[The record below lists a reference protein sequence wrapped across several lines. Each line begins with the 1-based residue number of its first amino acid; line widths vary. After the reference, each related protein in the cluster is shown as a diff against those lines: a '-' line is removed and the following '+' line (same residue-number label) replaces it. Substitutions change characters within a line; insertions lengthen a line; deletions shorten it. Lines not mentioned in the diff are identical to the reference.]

1 MLSMPC
7 VTKPRDLKDPARDF
21 CQLRADRL
29 KISDDPHMIR
39 LMTSRVGREN
49 RSTMTEATVRPT
61 KQPSMAD
68 VARTAGVSAQTVSR
82 ALRDSPNVNPET
94 KKRVLAAVE
103 QLGYRFNNAARVLSS
118 GRSHIIGLVLLQSGG
133 YYSRSAVT
141 AGVEAA
147 AGEAGYA
154 VSIATI
160 ARLDTGLMERSLSKL
175 ADQGV
180 DGIVIAVPLISV
192 TQKMEDISRD
202 IPTVTLDGSRTES
215 ARVLG
220 IDQREA
226 GRIATQH
233 LLDLGHRQVWHV
245 SGPDEWIE
253 ARWRRQGW
261 QECLAAAGIE
271 APPPLEGDWSPES
284 GYQQGQILAMIP
296 DVTAVFAASDEM
308 AFGVIRAL
316 SERGRSVP
324 GDVSIVSVD
333 DIALAAYCSPPL
345 TTVRQDFY
353 LSGSAA
359 VALLLQGDDADAAE
373 SVAPAS
379 LSVRASTA
387 PPRSP

>member
-1 MLSMPC
+1 M
-7 VTKPRDLKDPARDF
+7 TKA
-21 CQLRADRL
+21 
-29 KISDDPHMIR
+29 
-39 LMTSRVGREN
+39 
-49 RSTMTEATVRPT
+49 TERPT
-61 KQPSMAD
+61 RQPSMAD
-68 VARTAGVSAQTVSR
+68 VARAAGVSAQTVSR
-82 ALRDSPNVNPET
+82 ALRDSPNVNPAT
-94 KKRVLAAVE
+94 RRRVLAAVE

-118 GRSHIIGLVLLQSGG
+118 GRSHTIGLVLLQSGG

-141 AGVEAA
+141 AGVESA
-147 AGEAGYA
+147 AGAAGYA

-192 TQKMEDISRD
+192 TQKMEDITRD
-202 IPTVTLDGSRTES
+202 IPTVTLDGSRTAS

-220 IDQREA
+220 IDQKEA
-226 GRIATQH
+226 GRLATQH

-253 ARWRRQGW
+253 ARQRRQGW
-261 QECLAAAGIE
+261 QECLAAAGIQ
-271 APPPLEGDWSPES
+271 APPPLEGDWSPDS
-284 GYQQGQILAMIP
+284 GHRQGQVLAMIP

-316 SERGRSVP
+316 REHGRSVP

-333 DIALAAYCSPPL
+333 DIALAAYCHPPL

-353 LSGSAA
+353 RSGAAA
-359 VALLLQGDDADAAE
+359 VALLLGGDAADAP
-373 SVAPAS
+373 VTAS
-379 LSVRASTA
+379 LSVRDSTA
-387 PPRSP
+387 PPRRH

>member
-1 MLSMPC
+1 M
-7 VTKPRDLKDPARDF
+7 TKA
-21 CQLRADRL
+21 
-29 KISDDPHMIR
+29 
-39 LMTSRVGREN
+39 
-49 RSTMTEATVRPT
+49 TERPT
-61 KQPSMAD
+61 RQPSMAD

-94 KKRVLAAVE
+94 RKRVLAAVE
-103 QLGYRFNNAARVLSS
+103 RLGYRFNNAARVLSS
-118 GRSHIIGLVLLQSGG
+118 GRSHTIGLVLLQSGG

-192 TQKMEDISRD
+192 TQKMEDITRD
-202 IPTVTLDGSRTES
+202 IPTVTLDGSRTAS

-220 IDQREA
+220 IDQKEA
-226 GRIATQH
+226 GRLATQH

-245 SGPDEWIE
+245 AGPDEWIE
-253 ARWRRQGW
+253 ARQRRQGW
-261 QECLAAAGIE
+261 QECLAAAGIP
-271 APPPLEGDWSPES
+271 APPPLEGDWSPDS
-284 GYQQGQILAMIP
+284 GYRQGQVLAMIP

-316 SERGRSVP
+316 RERGRSVP
-324 GDVSIVSVD
+324 DDVSIVSVD
-333 DIALAAYCSPPL
+333 DIELAAYCSPPL

-353 LSGSAA
+353 RSGEAA
-359 VALLLQGDDADAAE
+359 VALLLREDGAE
-373 SVAPAS
+373 SEESLVTAT
-379 LSVRASTA
+379 LSVRASTG
-387 PPRSP
+387 PPRAS

>member
-1 MLSMPC
+1 MTE
-7 VTKPRDLKDPARDF
+7 VAARPAR
-21 CQLRADRL
+21 
-29 KISDDPHMIR
+29 
-39 LMTSRVGREN
+39 
-49 RSTMTEATVRPT
+49 
-61 KQPSMAD
+61 QPSMAD
-68 VARTAGVSAQTVSR
+68 VAQAAGVSAQTVSR

-94 KKRVLAAVE
+94 RRRVIAAVE

-118 GRSHIIGLVLLQSGG
+118 GRSHTLGLVLLQSGG

-160 ARLDTGLMERSLSKL
+160 ARLDTGLMERALSKL

-192 TQKMEDISRD
+192 TQKLEDITRE
-202 IPTVTLDGSRTES
+202 IPTVALDGSRTAS

-220 IDQREA
+220 IDQQEA
-226 GRIATQH
+226 GHVATQH

-253 ARWRRQGW
+253 AHQRRQGW

-271 APPPLEGDWSPES
+271 APPPLEGDWSPDS
-284 GYQQGQILAMIP
+284 GYQRGQILAMIP
-296 DVTAVFAASDEM
+296 DVTAVFVASDEM

-316 SERGRSVP
+316 RERGRSVP
-324 GDVSIVSVD
+324 DDVSIVSVD

-353 LSGSAA
+353 RSGAAA
-359 VALLLQGDDADAAE
+359 VALLVRGDDAGGGE
-373 SVAPAS
+373 SVARAS

-387 PPRSP
+387 PPRSS

>member
-1 MLSMPC
+1 
-7 VTKPRDLKDPARDF
+7 
-21 CQLRADRL
+21 
-29 KISDDPHMIR
+29 
-39 LMTSRVGREN
+39 
-49 RSTMTEATVRPT
+49 
-61 KQPSMAD
+61 MAD
-68 VARTAGVSAQTVSR
+68 VARAAGVSAQTVSR

-94 KKRVLAAVE
+94 RKRVIAAVE
-103 QLGYRFNNAARVLSS
+103 RLGYRFNNAARVLSS
-118 GRSHIIGLVLLQSGG
+118 GRSHTVGLVLLQSGG

-147 AGEAGYA
+147 AGAAGYA

-192 TQKMEDISRD
+192 TQKMEDITRD
-202 IPTVTLDGSRTES
+202 IPTVTLDGSRTAS

-220 IDQREA
+220 IDQKEA
-226 GRIATQH
+226 GRVATQH

-253 ARWRRQGW
+253 ARQRRQGW
-261 QECLAAAGIE
+261 QECLAAAGIQ
-271 APPPLEGDWSPES
+271 APPPLEGDWSPDS
-284 GYQQGQILAMIP
+284 GYRQGQVLAMIP

-316 SERGRSVP
+316 REHGRSVP
-324 GDVSIVSVD
+324 ADVSIVSVD
-333 DIALAAYCSPPL
+333 DIALAAYCHPPL

-353 LSGSAA
+353 RSGAAA
-359 VALLLQGDDADAAE
+359 VALLLAGEAADALAT
-373 SVAPAS
+373 AS
-379 LSVRASTA
+379 LSVRDSTA
-387 PPRSP
+387 PPRHH

>member
-1 MLSMPC
+1 
-7 VTKPRDLKDPARDF
+7 
-21 CQLRADRL
+21 
-29 KISDDPHMIR
+29 
-39 LMTSRVGREN
+39 
-49 RSTMTEATVRPT
+49 MTEATTRNR
-61 KQPSMAD
+61 QPSMAD

-94 KKRVLAAVE
+94 RRRVLAAVE
-103 QLGYRFNNAARVLSS
+103 QLGYRFNSAARELSS
-118 GRSHIIGLVLLQSGG
+118 GRSHSIGLVLLQSGG

-147 AGEAGYA
+147 AGAAGFS

-160 ARLDTGLMERSLSKL
+160 AELDTALMEKSLSKL

-180 DGIVIAVPLISV
+180 DGLVIAVPLISV
-192 TQKMEDISRD
+192 TRKMEDITRE
-202 IPTVTLDGSRTES
+202 IPTVTVDGSRTAG

-226 GRIATQH
+226 GRVATQH

-245 SGPDEWIE
+245 AGPDEWIE
-253 ARWRRQGW
+253 ARQRRQGW

-284 GYQQGQILAMIP
+284 GYRHGQIMAMIP

-308 AFGVIRAL
+308 AFGLIRAL
-316 SERGRSVP
+316 RERGRAVP
-324 GDVSIVSVD
+324 EDVSIVSVD
-333 DIALAAYCSPPL
+333 DIALAAFCHPPL

-353 LSGSAA
+353 RSGAAA
-359 VALLLQGDDADAAE
+359 VALLLGGDEAGDGA
-373 SVAPAS
+373 VAPAT
-379 LSVRASTA
+379 LTVRASTA
-387 PPRSP
+387 PPRSR

>member
-1 MLSMPC
+1 M
-7 VTKPRDLKDPARDF
+7 TRATERPAR
-21 CQLRADRL
+21 
-29 KISDDPHMIR
+29 
-39 LMTSRVGREN
+39 
-49 RSTMTEATVRPT
+49 
-61 KQPSMAD
+61 QPSMAD
-68 VARTAGVSAQTVSR
+68 VAVAAGVSAQTVSR
-82 ALRDSPNVNPET
+82 TLRDSPNVNPET
-94 KKRVLAAVE
+94 RRRVLAAVE
-103 QLGYRFNNAARVLSS
+103 RLGYRFNNAARVLSS
-118 GRSHIIGLVLLQSGG
+118 GRSHTIGLVLLQSGG

-147 AGEAGYA
+147 AGQAGYA

-160 ARLDTGLMERSLSKL
+160 AGLDTGLMERSLSKL

-192 TQKMEDISRD
+192 TQKMEDITQA
-202 IPTVTLDGSRTES
+202 IPTVTLDGSRTAS

-220 IDQREA
+220 IDQEEA

-253 ARWRRQGW
+253 ARQRRQGW
-261 QECLAAAGIE
+261 QECLAAAGIQ
-271 APPPLEGDWSPES
+271 APPPLEGDWSPDS
-284 GYQQGQILAMIP
+284 GYRQGQVLAMIP

-316 SERGRSVP
+316 RERGRSVP

-333 DIALAAYCSPPL
+333 DIALAAYCQPPL

-353 LSGSAA
+353 RSGAAA
-359 VALLLQGDDADAAE
+359 VALLLRGTDAEPTE
-373 SVAPAS
+373 SLATVS
-379 LSVRASTA
+379 LSVRDSTA
-387 PPRSP
+387 PPRRH

>member
-1 MLSMPC
+1 
-7 VTKPRDLKDPARDF
+7 
-21 CQLRADRL
+21 
-29 KISDDPHMIR
+29 
-39 LMTSRVGREN
+39 
-49 RSTMTEATVRPT
+49 MTEATARPT

-94 KKRVLAAVE
+94 RKRVLAAVE

-118 GRSHIIGLVLLQSGG
+118 GRSYTIGLVLLQSGG

-192 TQKMEDISRD
+192 TQKLEDITRD
-202 IPTVTLDGSRTES
+202 IPTVALDGSRTAS

-220 IDQREA
+220 IDQQEA

-253 ARWRRQGW
+253 ARQRRQGW

-271 APPPLEGDWSPES
+271 APPPLEGDWSPDS

-316 SERGRSVP
+316 RERGRSVP
-324 GDVSIVSVD
+324 DDVSIVSVD

-353 LSGSAA
+353 RSGAAA
-359 VALLLQGDDADAAE
+359 VAVLLRGADAGGGE
-373 SVAPAS
+373 SVAAAS

-387 PPRSP
+387 PPRSR

>member
-1 MLSMPC
+1 M
-7 VTKPRDLKDPARDF
+7 TKATERPAR
-21 CQLRADRL
+21 
-29 KISDDPHMIR
+29 
-39 LMTSRVGREN
+39 
-49 RSTMTEATVRPT
+49 
-61 KQPSMAD
+61 QPSMAD
-68 VARTAGVSAQTVSR
+68 VARAAGVSAQTVSR

-103 QLGYRFNNAARVLSS
+103 QLSYRFNAAAKTLSS
-118 GRSHIIGLVLLQSGG
+118 GRSHTIGLVLLQSGG

-192 TQKMEDISRD
+192 TQKMEDITRD
-202 IPTVTLDGSRTES
+202 IPTVTLDGTRTAG

-220 IDQREA
+220 IDQKEA
-226 GRIATQH
+226 GRLATQH

-253 ARWRRQGW
+253 ARQRRQGW
-261 QECLAAAGIE
+261 QECLAAAGIA
-271 APPPLEGDWSPES
+271 APPPLEGDWSPGS
-284 GYQQGQILAMIP
+284 GYRQGQVLAMIP

-316 SERGRSVP
+316 RERGRSVP
-324 GDVSIVSVD
+324 GEVSVVSVD
-333 DIALAAYCSPPL
+333 DIELAAYCSPPL

-353 LSGSAA
+353 RSGAAA
-359 VALLLQGDDADAAE
+359 VALLLDGTDPAAGE
-373 SVAPAS
+373 PLVSAS
-379 LSVRASTA
+379 LSVRDSTA
-387 PPRSP
+387 PPRP

>member
-1 MLSMPC
+1 
-7 VTKPRDLKDPARDF
+7 
-21 CQLRADRL
+21 
-29 KISDDPHMIR
+29 
-39 LMTSRVGREN
+39 
-49 RSTMTEATVRPT
+49 
-61 KQPSMAD
+61 MAD

-82 ALRDSPNVNPET
+82 ALRGSPNVNPET
-94 KKRVLAAVE
+94 SRRVRAAVQ
-103 QLGYRFNNAARVLSS
+103 QLGYQFNNAARSLSS
-118 GRSHIIGLVLLQSGG
+118 GRSHTIGLVLLRSGG

-147 AGEAGYA
+147 ADEARYA
-154 VSIATI
+154 VTIATI
-160 ARLDTGLMERSLSKL
+160 SALDTGLMERSLSKL

-192 TQKMEDISRD
+192 TQRMEDITRN
-202 IPTVTLDGSRTES
+202 IPTVTLDGSRTAG

-226 GRIATQH
+226 GLVATQH

-253 ARWRRQGW
+253 ARRRRQGW
-261 QECLAAAGIE
+261 QECLAAAGIQ
-271 APPPLEGDWSPES
+271 APPPLEGDWSPDS
-284 GYQQGQILAMIP
+284 GHRQGQILAMIP

-316 SERGRSVP
+316 RERGRSVP
-324 GDVSIVSVD
+324 DDVSIVSVD

-353 LSGSAA
+353 RYGAAA
-359 VALLLQGDDADAAE
+359 VALLLGGDDAGVEE
-373 SVAPAS
+373 SVASAS
-379 LSVRASTA
+379 LSVRGSTA
-387 PPRSP
+387 PPRLP

>member
-1 MLSMPC
+1 M
-7 VTKPRDLKDPARDF
+7 TKATERPAR
-21 CQLRADRL
+21 
-29 KISDDPHMIR
+29 
-39 LMTSRVGREN
+39 
-49 RSTMTEATVRPT
+49 
-61 KQPSMAD
+61 QPSMAD

-103 QLGYRFNNAARVLSS
+103 QLGYRFNAAAKMLSS
-118 GRSHIIGLVLLQSGG
+118 GRSHTIGLVLLQSGG

-192 TQKMEDISRD
+192 TQKMEDITRD
-202 IPTVTLDGSRTES
+202 IPTVTLDGSRTAS

-220 IDQREA
+220 IDQKEA
-226 GRIATQH
+226 GRLATQH

-253 ARWRRQGW
+253 ARQRRQGW
-261 QECLAAAGIE
+261 QECLAAAGIA
-271 APPPLEGDWSPES
+271 APPPLEGDWSPDS
-284 GYQQGQILAMIP
+284 GYRQGQVLAMIP

-316 SERGRSVP
+316 RERGRSVP

-333 DIALAAYCSPPL
+333 DIELAAYCSPPL

-353 LSGSAA
+353 RSGAAA
-359 VALLLQGDDADAAE
+359 VALLLEGADPAAGE
-373 SVAPAS
+373 SLVNAS
-379 LSVRASTA
+379 LSVRDSTA
-387 PPRSP
+387 PPRP

>member
-1 MLSMPC
+1 
-7 VTKPRDLKDPARDF
+7 
-21 CQLRADRL
+21 
-29 KISDDPHMIR
+29 
-39 LMTSRVGREN
+39 
-49 RSTMTEATVRPT
+49 
-61 KQPSMAD
+61 MAD
-68 VARTAGVSAQTVSR
+68 VARSAGVSAQTVSR

-94 KKRVLAAVE
+94 RKRVLAAAG
-103 QLGYRFNNAARVLSS
+103 QLGYRFNNAARVLAS
-118 GRSHIIGLVLLQSGG
+118 GRSHTIGLVLLQSGG

-147 AGEAGYA
+147 AGESGYA

-175 ADQGV
+175 ADQSV
-180 DGIVIAVPLISV
+180 DGIVLAVPLISV
-192 TQKMEDISRD
+192 TQMMDDITRD
-202 IPTVTLDGSRTES
+202 IPTVTLDGSRTAS

-226 GRIATQH
+226 GRVATQH
-233 LLDLGHRQVWHV
+233 LLDLGHGQVWHV

-253 ARWRRQGW
+253 AHQRRMGW

-284 GYQQGQILAMIP
+284 GYQKGQVLAVIP

-316 SERGRSVP
+316 RERGRYVP
-324 GDVSIVSVD
+324 DDVSIVSVD

-353 LSGSAA
+353 RCGAAA
-359 VALLLQGDDADAAE
+359 VDLLLHGDDAAGGE
-373 SVAPAS
+373 YVAPAS

-387 PPRSP
+387 PRRSH

>member
-1 MLSMPC
+1 M
-7 VTKPRDLKDPARDF
+7 TKA
-21 CQLRADRL
+21 
-29 KISDDPHMIR
+29 
-39 LMTSRVGREN
+39 
-49 RSTMTEATVRPT
+49 TERPT
-61 KQPSMAD
+61 RQPSMAD
-68 VARTAGVSAQTVSR
+68 VARAAGVSAQTVSR

-94 KKRVLAAVE
+94 RKRVLAAVE
-103 QLGYRFNNAARVLSS
+103 RLGYRFNNAARVLSS
-118 GRSHIIGLVLLQSGG
+118 GRSHTIGLVLLQSGG

-147 AGEAGYA
+147 AGAAGYA

-192 TQKMEDISRD
+192 TQKMEDITRD
-202 IPTVTLDGSRTES
+202 IPTVTLDGSRTAS

-220 IDQREA
+220 IDQKEA
-226 GRIATQH
+226 GRLATRH

-253 ARWRRQGW
+253 ARQRRQGW
-261 QECLAAAGIE
+261 QECLAAAGIQ
-271 APPPLEGDWSPES
+271 APPPLEGDWSPDS
-284 GYQQGQILAMIP
+284 GYRQGQVLAMIP

-316 SERGRSVP
+316 REHGRSVP

-333 DIALAAYCSPPL
+333 DIALAAYCHPPL

-353 LSGSAA
+353 RSGAAA
-359 VALLLQGDDADAAE
+359 VALLLGGEATEALAT
-373 SVAPAS
+373 AS
-379 LSVRASTA
+379 LSVRDSTA
-387 PPRSP
+387 PPRRH

>member
-1 MLSMPC
+1 
-7 VTKPRDLKDPARDF
+7 
-21 CQLRADRL
+21 
-29 KISDDPHMIR
+29 
-39 LMTSRVGREN
+39 
-49 RSTMTEATVRPT
+49 
-61 KQPSMAD
+61 MAD
-68 VARTAGVSAQTVSR
+68 VARAAGVSAQTVSR

-94 KKRVLAAVE
+94 RKRVIAAVE
-103 QLGYRFNNAARVLSS
+103 RLGYRFNNAARVLSS
-118 GRSHIIGLVLLQSGG
+118 GRSHTVGLVLLQSGG

-147 AGEAGYA
+147 AGAAGYA

-192 TQKMEDISRD
+192 TQKMEDITRD
-202 IPTVTLDGSRTES
+202 IPTVTLDGSRTAS

-220 IDQREA
+220 IDQKEA
-226 GRIATQH
+226 GRVATQH

-253 ARWRRQGW
+253 ARQRRQGW
-261 QECLAAAGIE
+261 QECLAAAGIQ
-271 APPPLEGDWSPES
+271 APPPLEGDWSPDS
-284 GYQQGQILAMIP
+284 GYRQGQVLAMIP

-316 SERGRSVP
+316 REHGRSVP
-324 GDVSIVSVD
+324 ADVSIVSVD
-333 DIALAAYCSPPL
+333 DIALAAYCHPPL

-353 LSGSAA
+353 RSGAAA
-359 VALLLQGDDADAAE
+359 VALLLAGETADALAT
-373 SVAPAS
+373 AS
-379 LSVRASTA
+379 LSVRDSTA
-387 PPRSP
+387 PPRHH

>member
-1 MLSMPC
+1 MSEA
-7 VTKPRDLKDPARDF
+7 PR
-21 CQLRADRL
+21 
-29 KISDDPHMIR
+29 S
-39 LMTSRVGREN
+39 
-49 RSTMTEATVRPT
+49 VR
-61 KQPSMAD
+61 QPSMAD

-94 KKRVLAAVE
+94 RRRVLAAVE

-118 GRSHIIGLVLLQSGG
+118 GRSHTLGLVLLQSGG

-147 AGEAGYA
+147 AGRAGYA

-160 ARLDTGLMERSLSKL
+160 AGLDTALMERSLSKL

-192 TQKMEDISRD
+192 TRKMEEITRD
-202 IPTVTLDGSRTES
+202 IPTVTLDGSRTEG

-220 IDQREA
+220 IDQQEA
-226 GRIATQH
+226 GRLATQH

-245 SGPDEWIE
+245 AGPDEWIE
-253 ARWRRQGW
+253 ARQRRQGW

-284 GYQQGQILAMIP
+284 GYRQGQILALIP
-296 DVTAVFAASDEM
+296 DVTAIFAASDEM
-308 AFGVIRAL
+308 AFGLIKAL
-316 SERGRSVP
+316 RERHRFVP
-324 GDVSIVSVD
+324 EDVSIVSVD
-333 DIALAAYCSPPL
+333 DIALAAYCHPPL

-353 LSGSAA
+353 HSGEAA
-359 VALLLQGDDADAAE
+359 VALLLGGGDSEVPEAT
-373 SVAPAS
+373 
-379 LSVRASTA
+379 LSVRLSTA
-387 PPRSP
+387 PPRRS